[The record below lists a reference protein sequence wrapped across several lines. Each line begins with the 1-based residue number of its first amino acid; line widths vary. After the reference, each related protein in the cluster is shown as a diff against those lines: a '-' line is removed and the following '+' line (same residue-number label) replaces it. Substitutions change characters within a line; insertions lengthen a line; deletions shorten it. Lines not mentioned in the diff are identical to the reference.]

1 MKLVQINFSH
11 NVGSTGKIAEQIGEL
26 AIARGWESYI
36 LSGRQINTSKLQ
48 SIRINNRLELLWHIF
63 FTHFADMDGLCSY
76 FATKRLVKQLKKL
89 SPNIVHLHVIHESYI
104 NYPVLFKYL
113 KEANIP
119 VVWTFH
125 DCWALTGH
133 CPHFDYIGCDKWKTE
148 CHNCPCSKN
157 YKKLEFF
164 IRARYNH
171 QLKKQYFASLDKLT
185 IVPVSV
191 WLEGLVRQ
199 SFLSSKNICTI
210 KNGIDLQVFK
220 PSPSNIRERL
230 NAMGS
235 FVVMGCAGNWG
246 KMKGEDDFIE
256 IARRHPDWRFIMVG
270 IPQSKLYALPQNV
283 HGVPFTNGQ
292 QELAEYYSI
301 ADVFVNPTYQDTY
314 PTTNLEAI
322 ACGTPVITY
331 NSGGSPETIDS
342 HCGISVERGDIDALD
357 KAIIHIQ
364 KLGKK
369 YYSDACIIRAKEH
382 FDKNQKYQEYLTLYS
397 RLLDNESKNEKV

>member
-1 MKLVQINFSH
+1 MKLVQINFSQ

-36 LSGRQINTSKLQ
+36 VSGRQINTSKSH
-48 SIRINNRLELLWHIF
+48 SIRVNNRLELLWHIF

-157 YKKLEFF
+157 FKKLEFF
-164 IRARYNH
+164 IRARSNH
-171 QLKKQYFASLDKLT
+171 QLKKQYFDSLNKLT
-185 IVPVSV
+185 IVPVSD

-230 NAMGS
+230 NATDA

-246 KMKGEDDFIE
+246 KMKGEDDFLE
-256 IARRHPDWRFIMVG
+256 IARRHPDWVFIMVG
-270 IPQSKLYALPQNV
+270 IAQDKLKNLPQNV
-283 HGVPFTNGQ
+283 HGVAFTKGQ
-292 QELAEYYSI
+292 KELAEYYSA
-301 ADVFVNPTYQDTY
+301 ADDFLKLTYQDTY

-322 ACGTPVITY
+322 ACGTPVLTY
-331 NSGGSPETIDS
+331 NTGGSPESISKDT
-342 HCGISVERGDIDALD
+342 GIIIKRGDIEAAIGAL
-357 KAIIHIQ
+357 KEIEQ
-364 KLGKK
+364 KGKIVFSAKCRK
-369 YYSDACIIRAKEH
+369 YAENYFSNKEK
-382 FDKNQKYQEYLTLYS
+382 FQQYINLYKELT
-397 RLLDNESKNEKV
+397 NN

>member
-1 MKLVQINFSH
+1 MKLVQINFSQ

-26 AIARGWESYI
+26 AIARGWESYVV
-36 LSGRQINTSKLQ
+36 SGRQINTSKSH
-48 SIRINNRLELLWHIF
+48 SIRVNNRLELLWHIF

-76 FATKRLVKQLKKL
+76 FATKRLFKQLKKL

-157 YKKLEFF
+157 FKKLEFF
-164 IRARYNH
+164 IRARSNH
-171 QLKKQYFASLDKLT
+171 QLKKQYFDSLNKLT
-185 IVPVSV
+185 IVPVSD

-210 KNGIDLQVFK
+210 KNGIDLQIFK

-230 NAMGS
+230 NATDA

-246 KMKGEDDFIE
+246 KMKGEDDFLE
-256 IARRHPDWRFIMVG
+256 IARRHPDWVFIMVG
-270 IPQSKLYALPQNV
+270 IAQDKLGILPHNV
-283 HGVPFTNGQ
+283 HGVSFTKGQ
-292 QELAEYYSI
+292 QELAEYYSA
-301 ADVFVNPTYQDTY
+301 ADVFLNLTYQDTY

-322 ACGTPVITY
+322 ACGTPVLTY
-331 NSGGSPETIDS
+331 NTGGSPESISKDT
-342 HCGISVERGDIDALD
+342 GIIIKRGDIEAAIGALKEFEQKGKTMFSVKCRKYAEINFSNKD
-357 KAIIHIQ
+357 KFQQYIN
-364 KLGKK
+364 L
-369 YYSDACIIRAKEH
+369 YKE
-382 FDKNQKYQEYLTLYS
+382 LT
-397 RLLDNESKNEKV
+397 NI

>member
-1 MKLVQINFSH
+1 MKLVQINFSQ

-26 AIARGWESYI
+26 AIAHGWESYI
-36 LSGRQINTSKLQ
+36 VSGRQIKTPKSH
-48 SIRINNRLELLWHIF
+48 SIRINNRLELLGHIF

-89 SPNIVHLHVIHESYI
+89 SPDIVHLHVIHESYI

-157 YKKLEFF
+157 FKKLEFF
-164 IRARYNH
+164 IRARSNH
-171 QLKKQYFASLDKLT
+171 QLKKQYFASLNKLT
-185 IVPVSV
+185 IVPVSD

-220 PSPSNIRERL
+220 PSLSNIREQL

-246 KMKGEDDFIE
+246 KMKGEDDFLE
-256 IARRHPDWRFIMVG
+256 IARRHPNWTFIMVG
-270 IPQSKLYALPQNV
+270 LAKEKLGNLPHNV
-283 HGVPFTNGQ
+283 HGVSFTKGQ
-292 QELAEYYSI
+292 QELAEYYST
-301 ADVFVNPTYQDTY
+301 ADVFFNPTYQDTY

-331 NSGGSPETIDS
+331 NTGGSPESVSKDT
-342 HCGISVERGDIDALD
+342 GIIIERGDIEAAIGAL
-357 KAIIHIQ
+357 KEIEQ
-364 KLGKK
+364 KGKIVFSAKCCK
-369 YYSDACIIRAKEH
+369 YAENNFSNKEK
-382 FDKNQKYQEYLTLYS
+382 FQQYINLYKELT
-397 RLLDNESKNEKV
+397 NN

>member
-1 MKLVQINFSH
+1 M
-11 NVGSTGKIAEQIGEL
+11 
-26 AIARGWESYI
+26 
-36 LSGRQINTSKLQ
+36 
-48 SIRINNRLELLWHIF
+48 
-63 FTHFADMDGLCSY
+63 
-76 FATKRLVKQLKKL
+76 
-89 SPNIVHLHVIHESYI
+89 
-104 NYPVLFKYL
+104 
-113 KEANIP
+113 
-119 VVWTFH
+119 
-125 DCWALTGH
+125 
-133 CPHFDYIGCDKWKTE
+133 
-148 CHNCPCSKN
+148 
-157 YKKLEFF
+157 
-164 IRARYNH
+164 
-171 QLKKQYFASLDKLT
+171 KKQYFDSLNKLT
-185 IVPVSV
+185 IVPVSD

-230 NAMGS
+230 NAADA

-246 KMKGEDDFIE
+246 KMKGEDDFLE
-256 IARRHPDWRFIMVG
+256 IARRHPDWVFIMVG
-270 IPQSKLYALPQNV
+270 IAQDKLKNLPQNV

-331 NSGGSPETIDS
+331 CSGGSPETIDS

-369 YYSDACIIRAKEH
+369 YYSEASIIRAKEY
-382 FDKNQKYQEYLTLYS
+382 FDKNQKYQEYLTLYN

>member
-1 MKLVQINFSH
+1 MKLVQINFSQ

-26 AIARGWESYI
+26 AIAHGWESYI
-36 LSGRQINTSKLQ
+36 VSGRQIKKPKSH

-89 SPNIVHLHVIHESYI
+89 SPDIVHLHVIHESYI

-157 YKKLEFF
+157 FKKLEFF
-164 IRARYNH
+164 IRARSNH
-171 QLKKQYFASLDKLT
+171 QLKKQHFASLNKLT
-185 IVPVSV
+185 IVPVSD

-246 KMKGEDDFIE
+246 KMKGEDDFLE
-256 IARRHPDWRFIMVG
+256 IARRHPDWIFIMVG
-270 IPQSKLYALPQNV
+270 ITKDKIENLPRNV

-292 QELAEYYSI
+292 QELAEYYST
-301 ADVFVNPTYQDTY
+301 ADVFFNPTYQDTY

-331 NSGGSPETIDS
+331 NIGGSPESVSKDT
-342 HCGISVERGDIDALD
+342 GIIIERGDIEAAIGAL
-357 KAIIHIQ
+357 KEIEQ
-364 KLGKK
+364 KGKIVFSAKCWK
-369 YYSDACIIRAKEH
+369 YAENNFSNKEK
-382 FDKNQKYQEYLTLYS
+382 FQQYINLYKELT
-397 RLLDNESKNEKV
+397 NN